1 MVRSKLRS
9 LITITGIVLGLS
21 TAAQALGQ
29 GTQPDNR
36 AIQAYNDG
44 VQLLKDHDLTNAEAK
59 FREAISISP
68 KFADAHSNLGTTLV
82 QQGKSDEAMAELQT
96 ATELKPTSAPAWGT
110 LATCYQSLGRTEDAI
125 KAFKMFLQLSPNAP
139 EATQVRSGV
148 AMLENELQRTGG
160 SKAVAQNPND
170 YFDDATQNGISR
182 WPQSRQPITISIK
195 PDASVPGF
203 RPEYVDVLKQAFSDW
218 ADASQGAIKFQFTDD
233 PAAKIVCTWTDD
245 VKQMISS
252 AEGGHAVV
260 VPDSKGILKVNIILL
275 SIPPVGTQ
283 KISNNYAR
291 RIDLHEIGHALG
303 ILGHSK
309 TPNDIMFSTVMP
321 ADTVPQ
327 LSNRDKN
334 TLAKIY
340 SASAET
346 VSSHP
351 LNMSKMMMSGDPNSN
366 VNQLLRLN
374 TEAADAMK
382 AGKIAL
388 SVQKLEAAQK
398 LDPNSEIVNHN
409 LGSAYA
415 NSGMMAAAVRNFP
428 SAEAFFLRAIPLL
441 NKDADKTNLISV
453 LKSYSTILKMTG
465 RQADSLKIDNKLKS
479 LPGGTK

>member
-1 MVRSKLRS
+1 
-9 LITITGIVLGLS
+9 
-21 TAAQALGQ
+21 
-29 GTQPDNR
+29 
-36 AIQAYNDG
+36 
-44 VQLLKDHDLTNAEAK
+44 
-59 FREAISISP
+59 
-68 KFADAHSNLGTTLV
+68 
-82 QQGKSDEAMAELQT
+82 
-96 ATELKPTSAPAWGT
+96 
-110 LATCYQSLGRTEDAI
+110 
-125 KAFKMFLQLSPNAP
+125 
-139 EATQVRSGV
+139 
-148 AMLENELQRTGG
+148 MLENELQRTGG
-160 SKAVAQNPND
+160 SKSVAQNPND
-170 YFDDATQNGISR
+170 YFDDATQNGIAR
-182 WPQSRQPITISIK
+182 WPQARQPITISIK
-195 PDASVPGF
+195 PDPNVPGF
-203 RPEYVDVLKQAFSDW
+203 RQEYVDVLKQAFSDW
-218 ADASQGAIKFQFTDD
+218 ADASQGVLKFQFTDD

-245 VKQMISS
+245 AKQMISS

-275 SIPPVGTQ
+275 SIPPLGTQ
-283 KISNNYAR
+283 KLSNNYAR

-309 TPNDIMFSTVMP
+309 TPGDIMFSTVMP

-327 LSNRDKN
+327 LSNRDKS

-340 SASAET
+340 AASAEA

-351 LNMSKMMMSGDPNSN
+351 LDMSRMMMSGDPNSN

-374 TEAADAMK
+374 AEAADAMK

-428 SAEAFFLRAIPLL
+428 TAESYFLRAIPLL

-453 LKSYSTILKMTG
+453 LKSYSSILKMTG

-479 LPGGTK
+479 LPGASN